1 MRAQSGALGAWLTLR
16 FGVAPSSARGWRA
29 AVTPY
34 ASHLGP
40 ALALQSGDDPAARR
54 FFVPAAHGGEAAAVT
69 LALDAG
75 ATLLTGFGSADAGR
89 SHAVPLGPSGS
100 RVNFTFTVTA
110 QSGRPEHSDAVT
122 LEFVVLPSD
131 VDSWLAWV
139 WAPGAEPRLLS
150 EANATA
156 HGLFRLPESAAGQSA
171 HIGFALPYGA
181 GIAPAD
187 QAPAVPLGATGTNT
201 TYAFTVTAQSGQGA
215 DDHALTFAVAPS
227 SDRSWTATLTAPG
240 FRQELTPDS
249 AGALTLPEAAAHG
262 EATLTLTLPY
272 GATVAPTRCPCRWR
286 CRPRAPPLRPT
297 RSR

>member
-1 MRAQSGALGAWLTLR
+1 M
-16 FGVAPSSARGWRA
+16 
-29 AVTPY
+29 
-34 ASHLGP
+34 
-40 ALALQSGDDPAARR
+40 
-54 FFVPAAHGGEAAAVT
+54 
-69 LALDAG
+69 
-75 ATLLTGFGSADAGR
+75 
-89 SHAVPLGPSGS
+89 
-100 RVNFTFTVTA
+100 NFTFTVTA

-150 EANATA
+150 DANATA

-181 GIAPAD
+181 RIAPAD

-272 GATVAPTRCPCRWR
+272 GATVAPDALSVPLALPATGAA
-286 CRPRAPPLRPT
+286 APAYAFTVTSQSGAAAAEFVLALRVAPSSNFNWT
-297 RSR
+297 ALVTAPGRTLSR